1 MEKLKAKA
9 AANKVHE
16 TTNWIISHTPRFL
29 YVFYMFPTI
38 KGKLN
43 KDTENTFLKAFDIYR
58 LGLVEETRGPQSVS
72 LLTESRGRFKSIEQ
86 TDPAIG

>member
-9 AANKVHE
+9 AAEKVHK

-38 KGKLN
+38 EGKLN
-43 KDTENTFLKAFDIYR
+43 KDTENTLLKAR
-58 LGLVEETRGPQSVS
+58 LGLMEETRGPQSVS
-72 LLTESRGRFKSIEQ
+72 LLTESRGRFKLIE
-86 TDPAIG
+86 